1 MKEGNGGMKKIA
13 IYGAAIACA
22 LTLAACT
29 DEQKCRYAKYTYD
42 KFVESGRGGAE
53 EKAAAKKQFDAA
65 KKRCADKGITI

>member
-1 MKEGNGGMKKIA
+1 MKKYA
-13 IYGAAIACA
+13 MVGAAIACA

-29 DEQKCRYAKYTYD
+29 DEQKCKSAKFAYD
-42 KFVESGRGGAE
+42 AYVKSGHGSAE